1 MGRAVNLQL
10 WDENLQLWDFY
21 HAFPRKLQMV
31 LSVCLQQLVTSN
43 VQLSLLPLS
52 VKLLGS
58 GVSASESEVAGSFT
72 ERRRLAV
79 PIGGEQLDQVTERK
93 PLGSK
98 S

>member
-52 VKLLGS
+52 VKRLGS
-58 GVSASESEVAGSFT
+58 GVSASKSEVAVLSQNGGGSLFRS
-72 ERRRLAV
+72 E
-79 PIGGEQLDQVTERK
+79 
-93 PLGSK
+93 GS
-98 S
+98 SWIR